1 MLSRY
6 KFLAIGAAF
15 LTLAAC
21 KDEENRQGAA
31 ASSSA
36 PVVQA
41 VKAVPHEIPLS
52 FEYAARVQ
60 GSKETEV
67 RARVGGIL
75 LKRNYVEGSKVREGD
90 VLFQIDPEPFEV
102 ELLQAKAELSQN
114 EANLFHYRRQQRLYR
129 YHETDGQRHQRCV
142 E

>member
-21 KDEENRQGAA
+21 KDEENRQETA

-41 VKAVPHEIPLS
+41 IKAVPHEIPLS
-52 FEYAARVQ
+52 FESVSY
-60 GSKETEV
+60 TH
-67 RARVGGIL
+67 L
-75 LKRNYVEGSKVREGD
+75 TLPTTPYV
-90 VLFQIDPEPFEV
+90 
-102 ELLQAKAELSQN
+102 
-114 EANLFHYRRQQRLYR
+114 
-129 YHETDGQRHQRCV
+129 
-142 E
+142 

>member
-21 KDEENRQGAA
+21 KDEENRQETA

-41 VKAVPHEIPLS
+41 IKAVPHEIPLS

-90 VLFQIDPEPFEV
+90 VLFQIDPEPIEV
-102 ELLQAKAELSQN
+102 YL
-114 EANLFHYRRQQRLYR
+114 
-129 YHETDGQRHQRCV
+129 
-142 E
+142 

>member
-21 KDEENRQGAA
+21 KDEENRQETA

-41 VKAVPHEIPLS
+41 IKAVPHEIPLS

-75 LKRNYVEGSKVREGD
+75 A
-90 VLFQIDPEPFEV
+90 
-102 ELLQAKAELSQN
+102 QAQLC
-114 EANLFHYRRQQRLYR
+114 RRFK
-129 YHETDGQRHQRCV
+129 GQGRRRAV
-142 E
+142 SDRPRTF

>member
-75 LKRNYVEGSKVREGD
+75 PSATMSKVQKSG
-90 VLFQIDPEPFEV
+90 
-102 ELLQAKAELSQN
+102 KATCC
-114 EANLFHYRRQQRLYR
+114 FR
-129 YHETDGQRHQRCV
+129 
-142 E
+142 